1 MDIKQSL
8 TYRSDEY
15 SEYNNLG
22 DKKYN
27 YKKHGILNKVL
38 PKVLFKG
45 NSILVTFLQLIDLR
59 IIMMLKY
66 VDRLKKDL
74 NEFIKEISNDVIIFL
89 SLRYCLREPSP

>member
-27 YKKHGILNKVL
+27 YKKHGVLNKIL

-45 NSILVTFLQLIDLR
+45 NSVLVTFLQLIDLR
-59 IIMMLKY
+59 VIMMLKY
-66 VDRLKKDL
+66 VDRLKRFKYITWY
-74 NEFIKEISNDVIIFL
+74 E
-89 SLRYCLREPSP
+89 